1 MKSQLKIDIKNRLLN
16 GATALGN
23 SHIGF
28 DQVCSDLINDAL
40 KRGVK
45 LRAIADGTYLSTA
58 TVERMAKLD
67 ETPTGRPYDPGVD
80 TVKRVLK
87 FFGAEAHFT
96 ETVITGKY
104 QNQPKPY

>member
-1 MKSQLKIDIKNRLLN
+1 MKSQLKIDIRNRLLN

-23 SHIGF
+23 SNVGF
-28 DQVCSDLINDAL
+28 EQVCSDLINDAL

-45 LRAIADGTYLSTA
+45 LRAIMEGTHLSGHTI
-58 TVERMAKLD
+58 ERMAKLE

-96 ETVITGKY
+96 ETVISGKY
-104 QNQPKPY
+104 QNQPKLY